1 MLNDWQ
7 IQVRMLDYGKNTAE
21 EDKVLE
27 ELTNELDGRFGYAG
41 ASFTYNGCGGIISDI
56 FEAKIQS
63 NLDEYWEDFFGTQ
76 HSYLVTAIN
85 TELETPL
92 TWDIDGDTEFEYM
105 PFFIDAWGNRCE
117 IDTTTI
123 IVYGNENSRED
134 IYALPVKKM
143 LETGEGWDNGG
154 RIYKVPEFFE
164 KHYEEDELET
174 DEFSEFLRS
183 TAGGTYGENGGY
195 LLDKDGNKITAI
207 KDFDHSEPDED
218 GNIYYPVP
226 KSDLVDGFDCEMLTP
241 EACEKWRAK
250 LGL

>member
-27 ELTNELDGRFGYAG
+27 ALTNELDGRFSHAG
-41 ASFTYNGCGGIISDI
+41 ASFTYNGCGGITSDI

-63 NLDEYWEDFFGTQ
+63 NLDEYWEDFFDDG
-76 HSYLVTAIN
+76 HKYFVTAIN
-85 TELETPL
+85 KELETPL
-92 TWDIDGDTEFEYM
+92 TWQIEDGNEEFEYNC
-105 PFFIDAWGNRCE
+105 FFTDAWGNRCE

-123 IVYGNENSRED
+123 IVYGKEESKED
-134 IYALPVKKM
+134 VYALPVKEM
-143 LETGEGWDNGG
+143 LETGEGWWDGG

-174 DEFSEFLRS
+174 DEFSNFLRS
-183 TAGGTYGENGGY
+183 PAGGTYGENGGY
-195 LLDKDGNKITAI
+195 LLDKDGNKIKAI

-226 KSDLVDGFDCEMLTP
+226 ASDVDGDDYEMLTP